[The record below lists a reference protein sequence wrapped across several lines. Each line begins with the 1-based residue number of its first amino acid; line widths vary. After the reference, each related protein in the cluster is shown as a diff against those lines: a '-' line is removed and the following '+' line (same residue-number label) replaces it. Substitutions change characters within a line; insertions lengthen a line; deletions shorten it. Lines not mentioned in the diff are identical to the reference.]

1 MRAVFL
7 RELKAYFT
15 SPIGYVFM
23 GFFILLSG
31 IFFAFGNLLPASSS
45 YAGLLNS
52 ITFIFL
58 IVVPILTM
66 RLISEDKKQKTDQ
79 LLITSPLS
87 ITGIVLG
94 KYLAAVGVF
103 VLTLIVT
110 LSYPLMMSFFSYGSL
125 AWPEILG
132 GYLGFLLLGSS
143 FIAVGLFFSSV
154 TDNQIIAA
162 VVTFAALLLIW
173 ILNSISQYMPSDAIS
188 GLVFVSLGALGI
200 AFLVYFSTRNVYITG
215 AAVLVMAGGIVAGF
229 ILQRTF
235 FEGLITT
242 VFNWISLLNR
252 YNDFNLG
259 ILSLSPIV
267 YYLSFS
273 AAFIFF
279 TIRMIEKRRWA

>member
-45 YAGLLNS
+45 YSGLLSS

-58 IVVPILTM
+58 IIVPILTM
-66 RLISEDKKQKTDQ
+66 RLIAEDKKQKTDQ

-94 KYLAAVGVF
+94 KYLAAAAVF
-103 VLTLIVT
+103 FITLFVT

-125 AWPEILG
+125 AWAEILG
-132 GYLGFLLLGSS
+132 GYLGFFLLGSS

-162 VVTFAALLLIW
+162 VVTFAALLVIW
-173 ILNSISQYMPSDAIS
+173 ILNSIAQYMPSDAVS
-188 GLVFVSLGALGI
+188 GLVFVSLVALGI
-200 AFLVYFSTRNVYITG
+200 AFLVYLSTRNVYITG
-215 AAVLVMAGGIVAGF
+215 AAALVMAGGIVAGF
-229 ILQRTF
+229 ILQRAF
-235 FEGLITT
+235 FEGLITK
-242 VFNWISLLNR
+242 VFDWISLLKR
-252 YNDFNLG
+252 YNDFSLG
-259 ILSLSPIV
+259 IFGLSPIV

-273 AAFIFF
+273 AAFIFLPV
-279 TIRMIEKRRWA
+279 RMVEKRRWA